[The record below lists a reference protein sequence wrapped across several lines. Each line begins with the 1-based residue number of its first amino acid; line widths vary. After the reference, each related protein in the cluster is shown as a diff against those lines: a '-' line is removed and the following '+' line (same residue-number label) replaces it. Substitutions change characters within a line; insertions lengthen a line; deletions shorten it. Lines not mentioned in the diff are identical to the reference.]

1 LTNCYEPSDGS
12 FTRNC
17 RHRSDADFTTIGGGR
32 ANYVDNSGGTVA
44 GGQSNR
50 ASGHAA
56 VGGGLG
62 NRALG
67 QYSVVPG
74 GRNNLAFGDSSVAM
88 GQSAQADYDGCFV
101 FGDLSTF
108 NVVQCNEQNR
118 FVVRATHGIFM
129 FTGGST
135 QATYTGA
142 VLPPG
147 ATAWIAGSDR
157 AGKDNLRSVNAR
169 AVLRKVAAMPIST
182 WNWKSQDASIRHMG
196 PMAQDFHAAF
206 GLGETPKGIS
216 TVDAD
221 GVALAAIQGLHQ
233 IMQQKDTKLQQQS
246 REISTLKRKLQA
258 IEAKL
263 GL

>member
-1 LTNCYEPSDGS
+1 
-12 FTRNC
+12 
-17 RHRSDADFTTIGGGR
+17 
-32 ANYVDNSGGTVA
+32 
-44 GGQSNR
+44 
-50 ASGHAA
+50 
-56 VGGGLG
+56 LG

-67 QYSVVPG
+67 QFSVVPG
-74 GRNNLAFGDSSVAM
+74 GRDNLAFGSGSIAV
-88 GQSAQADYDGCFV
+88 GQHAQADYDGCFV
-101 FGDLSTF
+101 FGDGSTP

-157 AGKDNLRSVNAR
+157 ANKDNLRSVDAKD
-169 AVLRKVAAMPIST
+169 VLRKVAAMPIAT

-221 GVALAAIQGLHQ
+221 GVALAAIQGLDQ
-233 IMQQKDTKLQQQS
+233 TVRQQMRAKDK
-246 REISTLKRKLQA
+246 EIAQLKRKLQV

>member
-1 LTNCYEPSDGS
+1 RTAG
-12 FTRNC
+12 
-17 RHRSDADFTTIGGGR
+17 DFATISGGGV
-32 ANYVDNSGGTVA
+32 NLVDNMWGTIA
-44 GGQSNR
+44 GGESNN
-50 ASGHAA
+50 ASAYA
-56 VGGGLG
+56 TVGGGLG

-74 GRNNLAFGDSSVAM
+74 GRDNLAFGTASVAL
-88 GQSAQADYDGCFV
+88 GQRAQADYDGCFV
-101 FGDLSTF
+101 FGDGSTG
-108 NVVQCNEQNR
+108 NAVQCNERDR

-129 FTGGST
+129 FTGGSS
-135 QATYTGA
+135 QGTYTGA

-157 AGKDNLRSVNAR
+157 ASKDNLRSVNAKD
-169 AVLRKVAAMPIST
+169 VLRKVAAMPIAT

-233 IMQQKDTKLQQQS
+233 MMQKKD
-246 REISTLKRKLQA
+246 REIAQLKLKLQA

-263 GL
+263 GF